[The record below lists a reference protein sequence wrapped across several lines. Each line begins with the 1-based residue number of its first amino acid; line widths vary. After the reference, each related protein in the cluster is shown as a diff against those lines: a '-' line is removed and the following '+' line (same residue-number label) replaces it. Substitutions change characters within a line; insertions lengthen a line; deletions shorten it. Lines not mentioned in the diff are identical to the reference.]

1 MHRKISL
8 FLRTR
13 INDPFRSLLHQGL
26 APDQLARGFA
36 CGLTL
41 GILPLPWGIT
51 PLCVLVAWRLGLN
64 QAVVQAGNWLAWPLQ
79 LLLFV
84 PFMRIGEYLLPFA
97 PPWISVF
104 SLRNPCSA
112 NPPLLAGFCSPISR
126 PCRLG
131 SGIMAFTAVRCG
143 CPAPILPLK
152 NRRVLALKGEAGQ
165 VTVLF

>member
-84 PFMRIGEYLLPFA
+84 PFMRIGEYLLPFG
-97 PPWISVF
+97 PPLDLSLLTTEALLSQSAALLGWILVADLKALVGWALVSWAFYLLSAAVALPLF
-104 SLRNPCSA
+104 CRLKTRRVPCS
-112 NPPLLAGFCSPISR
+112 
-126 PCRLG
+126 
-131 SGIMAFTAVRCG
+131 
-143 CPAPILPLK
+143 
-152 NRRVLALKGEAGQ
+152 
-165 VTVLF
+165 